1 MVWWEEVMEQRVE
14 NGGKNNFSYP
24 KISTSIKVLI
34 GGIAFGIIESP
45 ILQELLDVE
54 TLHEFSNNITI
65 VKEFVKWFRYPE
77 NRILKSRD
85 HLTIFRYLL
94 SVFLRAYHRNV
105 KQQVLLKLSRND
117 RVVVI
122 NQNGL

>member
-1 MVWWEEVMEQRVE
+1 MEQRVE

-105 KQQVLLKLSRND
+105 KQQVLLKLSRNSN
-117 RVVVI
+117 VVVI

>member
-1 MVWWEEVMEQRVE
+1 MEQQVE

-54 TLHEFSNNITI
+54 TLHEFNSNITI
-65 VKEFVKWFRYPE
+65 LQEFVAWFRFPDTH
-77 NRILKSRD
+77 ILKSRD
-85 HLTIFRYLL
+85 HVRIFRYLL
-94 SVFLRAYHRNV
+94 SVYLRAYHRNV
-105 KQQVLLKLSRND
+105 KRQVLLKLSRNGK
-117 RVVVI
+117 VVVI
-122 NQNGL
+122 NQNDL